1 MPTFR
6 HGKNTTVLSDDFD
19 LSTYLNSATLS
30 YAVETPET
38 TTFGSSDR
46 SYIVGH
52 NEGTISFEGLFDG
65 TTASADEIFAASLGS
80 ATNKTVTVSTDST
93 AIGGRTVLAGA
104 ATTSYEISSPL
115 TDVVSVSAEAI
126 ANGGLDSG
134 VWLICQTAVSATT
147 NTASV
152 DNAASS
158 ANGGVAHLHVTANAR
173 TATTVI
179 AVQHSADNSTW
190 ADLAVFGTVA
200 LSGLDS
206 ERYEVASGTTVNRYL
221 RTRTTI
227 ATGTGAITRSVAFS
241 RR

>member
-19 LSTYLNSATLS
+19 LTNYLNSATAA
-30 YAVETPET
+30 YAVELPET

-65 TTASADEIFAASLGS
+65 TTSSADSIFHAALGN
-80 ATNKTVTVSTDST
+80 TTDKVVTISNDGTS
-93 AIGGRTVLAGA
+93 IGGRAILAA
-104 ATTSYEISSPL
+104 ASSTSYEISSPL

-126 ANGGLDSG
+126 ADGGLDSG
-134 VWLICQTAVSATT
+134 VWLVCQTAVSTTT
-147 NTASV
+147 NTTGV

-158 ANGGVAHLHVTANAR
+158 TNGGVAHLHVTSNAR
-173 TATTVI
+173 SATTVI

-190 ADLAVFGTVA
+190 ADLVVFGTVA

-206 ERYEVASGTTVNRYL
+206 ERVEVASGTTVNRYL

>member
-65 TTASADEIFAASLGS
+65 TTSSADSIFAASLGS
-80 ATNKTVTVSTDST
+80 TTNKTVTVSTDST

-134 VWLICQTAVSATT
+134 VWLVCQTAVSATT
-147 NTASV
+147 NTTSV

-158 ANGGVAHLHVTANAR
+158 ANGGVAHLHVTQNAR
-173 TATTVI
+173 SATTVI
-179 AVQHSADNSTW
+179 AIQHSSDNSTF
-190 ADLAVFGTVA
+190 ADLVVFGTVA
-200 LSGLDS
+200 LNGLDS
-206 ERYEVASGTTVNRYL
+206 ERVEVASGTTVNRYL

>member
-19 LSTYLNSATLS
+19 LTTYLTSATAA

-52 NEGTISFEGLFDG
+52 NEGSISFEGLFDG
-65 TTASADEIFAASLGS
+65 TTSSADSIFAAALGNN
-80 ATNKTVTVSTDST
+80 TDKVVTISNDST
-93 AIGGRTVLAGA
+93 SVGGRAILAA
-104 ATTSYEISSPL
+104 ASSTSYEISSPL

-134 VWLICQTAVSATT
+134 VWLVCQTAVSTTT

-158 ANGGVAHLHVTANAR
+158 ANGGVAHMHVTTNAR

-190 ADLAVFGTVA
+190 ADLVVFGTVA

>member
-19 LSTYLNSATLS
+19 LTTYLNSANAS
-30 YAVETPET
+30 YSVDVPET

-52 NEGTISFEGLFDG
+52 NEGSISFGGLFDG
-65 TTASADEIFAASLGS
+65 TTSSADSIFSAALGS
-80 ATNKTVTVSTDST
+80 NTPKVVTISNDST
-93 AIGGRTVLAGA
+93 SIGGRAILAA
-104 ATTSYEISSPL
+104 ASSTSYEISSPL

-134 VWLICQTAVSATT
+134 VWLVCQTAVSTTT
-147 NTASV
+147 NTTGV

-158 ANGGVAHLHVTANAR
+158 TNGGVAHLHVTTNAR

-206 ERYEVASGTTVNRYL
+206 ERYEVPAGTTVNRYL

>member
-6 HGKNTTVLSDDFD
+6 HGKNTTVLSGDFD
-19 LSTYLNSATLS
+19 LTTYLNSANAA

-65 TTASADEIFAASLGS
+65 TTASADSIFSAALGN
-80 ATNKTVTVSTDST
+80 TTDRVVTVSNDST
-93 AIGGRTVLAGA
+93 AIGGRAILASA
-104 ATTSYEISSPL
+104 SSTSYEISSPL

-134 VWLICQTAVSATT
+134 VWLVCQTAVSATT
-147 NTASV
+147 NTSSV

-158 ANGGVAHLHVTANAR
+158 TNGGVAHLHVTANVR

-200 LSGLDS
+200 LNGLDS
-206 ERYEVASGTTVNRYL
+206 ERYEVPAGTTVNRYL

>member
-19 LSTYLNSATLS
+19 LTTYLNSATAAYS
-30 YAVETPET
+30 VDVPET

-52 NEGTISFEGLFDG
+52 NEGTLSFEGLFDG
-65 TTASADEIFAASLGS
+65 TTDSADSIFHAALGN
-80 ATNKTVTVSTDST
+80 ATDKVITVSNDST
-93 AIGGRTVLAGA
+93 AIGGRAILAA
-104 ATTSYEISSPL
+104 AASTSYEISSPL

-126 ANGGLDSG
+126 ADGGLDSG
-134 VWLICQTAVSATT
+134 IWLVCQTAVSTTT
-147 NTASV
+147 NTSSV

-158 ANGGVAHLHVTANAR
+158 TNGGVAHMHVTANAR
-173 TATTVI
+173 SATTVI

-190 ADLAVFGTVA
+190 ADLVVFGTVA
-200 LSGLDS
+200 LSGKDS
-206 ERYEVASGTTVNRYL
+206 ERVEVAAGTTVNRYL

>member
-6 HGKNTTVLSDDFD
+6 HGKITTVLTDDFD
-19 LSTYLNSATLS
+19 LSNFLNNATVS
-30 YAVETPET
+30 QSVDTPET

-52 NEGTISFEGLFDG
+52 NEGTISFEGFFDG
-65 TTASADEIFAASLGS
+65 TTDSADSIFHAALGN
-80 ATNKTVTVSTDST
+80 TTDKVVTVSTDST
-93 AIGGRTVLAGA
+93 SIGGRAVLAA
-104 ATTSYEISSPL
+104 SASTSYEISSPL

-126 ANGGLDSG
+126 ADGGLDSG
-134 VWLICQTAVSATT
+134 VWLVCQTAVSTT
-147 NTASV
+147 TTTTGV

-158 ANGGVAHLHVTANAR
+158 ANGGVAHLHVTTNAR

>member
-6 HGKNTTVLSDDFD
+6 HGKNTTVLSGDFD
-19 LSTYLNSATLS
+19 LTTYLNSASAS
-30 YAVETPET
+30 YSVDVPET
-38 TTFGSSDR
+38 TTFGSADR

-65 TTASADEIFAASLGS
+65 TTSSADELFSAALGN
-80 ATNKTVTVSTDST
+80 TTDRVVTVSTDST
-93 AIGGRTVLAGA
+93 AIGGRTILASA
-104 ATTSYEISSPL
+104 SSTSYEISSPL

-134 VWLICQTAVSATT
+134 LWLVCQTAVSATT
-147 NTASV
+147 TTASV

-158 ANGGVAHLHVTANAR
+158 TNGGVAHLHVTANAR

-190 ADLAVFGTVA
+190 ADLVVFGTVA

-206 ERYEVASGTTVNRYL
+206 ERVEVASGTTVNRYL

>member
-6 HGKNTTVLSDDFD
+6 HGKITPVLTDDFD
-19 LSTYLNSATLS
+19 LSNFLNNATVS
-30 YAVETPET
+30 QSVDTPET

-52 NEGTISFEGLFDG
+52 NEGTISFEGFFDG
-65 TTASADEIFAASLGS
+65 TTDSADSIFHAALGN
-80 ATNKTVTVSTDST
+80 TTDKVVTVSTDST
-93 AIGGRTVLAGA
+93 SIGGRAVLAA
-104 ATTSYEISSPL
+104 SASTSYEISSPL

-126 ANGGLDSG
+126 ADGGLDSG
-134 VWLICQTAVSATT
+134 VWLVCQTAVSTTT
-147 NTASV
+147 NTTGV

-158 ANGGVAHLHVTANAR
+158 ANGGVAHLHVTTNAR

-190 ADLAVFGTVA
+190 ADLVVFGTVA
-200 LSGLDS
+200 LSGKDS
-206 ERYEVASGTTVNRYL
+206 ERVEVASGTTVNRYL

>member
-6 HGKNTTVLSDDFD
+6 HGKNTTVLSGDFD
-19 LSTYLNSATLS
+19 LTTYLNSASAS
-30 YAVETPET
+30 YSVDVPET
-38 TTFGSSDR
+38 TTFGSADR

-65 TTASADEIFAASLGS
+65 TTSSADELFSAALGN
-80 ATNKTVTVSTDST
+80 TTDRVVTVSTDST
-93 AIGGRTVLAGA
+93 AIGGRAILASA
-104 ATTSYEISSPL
+104 SSTSYEISSPL

-134 VWLICQTAVSATT
+134 LWLVCQTAVSATT

-152 DNAASS
+152 DNATSS
-158 ANGGVAHLHVTANAR
+158 TNGGVAHLHVTANAR

-190 ADLAVFGTVA
+190 ADLVVFGTVA

-206 ERYEVASGTTVNRYL
+206 ERVEVASGTTVNRYL

>member
-6 HGKNTTVLSDDFD
+6 HGKNTTVLSGDFD
-19 LSTYLNSATLS
+19 LTTYLNSASAS
-30 YAVETPET
+30 YSVDVPET
-38 TTFGSSDR
+38 TTFGSADR

-65 TTASADEIFAASLGS
+65 TTESADEIFAAALGN
-80 ATNKTVTVSTDST
+80 TTDRVVTVSTDST
-93 AIGGRTVLAGA
+93 AIGGRTILASA
-104 ATTSYEISSPL
+104 SSTSYEISSPL

-134 VWLICQTAVSATT
+134 LWLVCQTAVSATT

-158 ANGGVAHLHVTANAR
+158 TNGGVAHLHVTANAR

-190 ADLAVFGTVA
+190 ADLVVFGTVA

-206 ERYEVASGTTVNRYL
+206 ERVEVASGTTVNRYL

>member
-65 TTASADEIFAASLGS
+65 TTSSADSIFAASLGS
-80 ATNKTVTVSTDST
+80 ATNKVVTVSTDST

-104 ATTSYEISSPL
+104 ASTSYEISSPL

-134 VWLICQTAVSATT
+134 VWLVCQTAVSATT
-147 NTASV
+147 NTTSV

-158 ANGGVAHLHVTANAR
+158 ANGGVAHLHVTQNAR

-179 AVQHSADNSTW
+179 AIQHSSDNSTF
-190 ADLAVFGTVA
+190 ADLVVFGTVA
-200 LSGLDS
+200 LNGLDS
-206 ERYEVASGTTVNRYL
+206 ERVEVASGTTVNRYL

>member
-6 HGKNTTVLSDDFD
+6 HGKNTTVLSGDFD
-19 LSTYLNSATLS
+19 LTTYLNSAS
-30 YAVETPET
+30 AAYAVETPET

-65 TTASADEIFAASLGS
+65 TTSSADEIFSAALGN
-80 ATNKTVTVSTDST
+80 TTDRVVTVSNDST
-93 AIGGRTVLAGA
+93 AIGARAILASA
-104 ATTSYEISSPL
+104 SSTSYEISSPL

-134 VWLICQTAVSATT
+134 VWLVCQTAVSATT
-147 NTASV
+147 NTTSV

-200 LSGLDS
+200 LAGLDS

>member
-6 HGKNTTVLSDDFD
+6 HGKSTTVLSDSVD
-19 LSTYLNSATLS
+19 LSTYLNSATAS
-30 YAVETPET
+30 YAVEVPET

-52 NEGTISFEGLFDG
+52 NEGTVSFEGLFDG
-65 TTASADEIFAASLGS
+65 TADAVDSIFAAALGN
-80 ATNKTVTVSTDST
+80 TTDKVLTVSSDST
-93 AIGGRTVLAGA
+93 AIGSRTTMASA
-104 ATTSYEISSPL
+104 SSTSYEISSPL
-115 TDVVSVSAEAI
+115 TDVVSISAEAI

-134 VWLICQTAVSATT
+134 VWLVCQTAVSTTT
-147 NTASV
+147 NTTGV

-173 TATTVI
+173 SATTVI
-179 AVQHSADNSTW
+179 AVQHSSDNSTF
-190 ADLAVFGTVA
+190 ADLVVFGTVETGA
-200 LSGLDS
+200 LDS
-206 ERYEVASGTTVNRYL
+206 ERVEVAAGTTVNRYL

-227 ATGTGAITRSVAFS
+227 STGTGAITRSVAFS

>member
-6 HGKNTTVLSDDFD
+6 HGKNTTVLSDDID
-19 LSTYLNSATLS
+19 LTTFLNSASAS
-30 YAVETPET
+30 YGVEVPET

-52 NEGTISFEGLFDG
+52 NEGSISFEGLFDG
-65 TTASADEIFAASLGS
+65 STDAVDEIFATALGN
-80 ATNKTVTVSTDST
+80 TTDKVVTVSTDST
-93 AIGGRTVLAGA
+93 SIGGRTILAKA
-104 ATTSYEISSPL
+104 SSTSYEISSPL

-147 NTASV
+147 NTTSV
-152 DNAASS
+152 DNAASTT
-158 ANGGVAHLHVTANAR
+158 NGGVAHLHVTANAR

-179 AVQHSADNSTW
+179 AVQHSADNSTF
-190 ADLAVFGTVA
+190 ADLAVFGTVGI
-200 LSGLDS
+200 SSLDS

>member
-19 LSTYLNSATLS
+19 LTTYLNSATAAYS
-30 YAVETPET
+30 VDTPET

-65 TTASADEIFAASLGS
+65 TTSSADSIFNAALGS
-80 ATNKTVTVSTDST
+80 NTPKVVTVSNDST
-93 AIGGRTVLAGA
+93 SVGGRAILAA
-104 ATTSYEISSPL
+104 ASSTSYEISSPL

-134 VWLICQTAVSATT
+134 VWLVCQTAVSTTT
-147 NTASV
+147 NTTGV

-158 ANGGVAHLHVTANAR
+158 TNGGVAHLHVTTNAR

-190 ADLAVFGTVA
+190 ADLAVFGTVGIA
-200 LSGLDS
+200 SKDY
-206 ERYEVASGTTVNRYL
+206 ERYEVA
-221 RTRTTI
+221 
-227 ATGTGAITRSVAFS
+227 
-241 RR
+241 